1 MPPPS
6 TARCDHQYR
15 TARRD
20 RRRARHRGRRRH
32 RPSTWLSRDVAVW
45 LTAGIG
51 IVVVAAL
58 ALLAGSAGITDL
70 APGAAT
76 IADGSLVVALLLG
89 LAAGVSAMP
98 GLTGG
103 LVLALSAA
111 YAARPGADEGSLVTA
126 SGRARSSSSVG
137 SSASRSSGPCS
148 GPWVRPS
155 RCHRCWWP
163 CSWSS
168 WPSS

>member
-1 MPPPS
+1 MPVNGAEREVRKIPELEAHAS
-6 TARCDHQYR
+6 SLHGQVVHQYR

-20 RRRARHRGRRRH
+20 RRRARHRGRLRH

-76 IADGSLVVALLLG
+76 IADGPRRRA
-89 LAAGVSAMP
+89 AAGTRRRRLDVY
-98 GLTGG
+98 
-103 LVLALSAA
+103 LA
-111 YAARPGADEGSLVTA
+111 
-126 SGRARSSSSVG
+126 
-137 SSASRSSGPCS
+137 
-148 GPWVRPS
+148 
-155 RCHRCWWP
+155 
-163 CSWSS
+163 
-168 WPSS
+168 